1 MKIIVSRQE
10 LQTAILFSS
19 KDDSRFTL
27 CSVCIETSPRSKK
40 PNIITTDGRRLA
52 VMQSQAEQPE
62 DFDNTT
68 AEQMLLTSDFVKAIC
83 ALSKALGGKIFPWI
97 QFANTKGSSH
107 VFVELIG
114 GDCSLNTAT
123 GALVEG
129 EFPNWRSCVPS
140 KKLERTQVSDLGIN
154 AEFVGD
160 FAKAAKIFDLNPIIQ
175 INLIAK
181 ESALEVKLSGA
192 DYFYGLIMPCKP
204 NEEENYQPEFLNIVE
219 NLPVRVTEDE
229 PPQEPDTEPEGGDT
243 KVTISTAGMEPV
255 TTTVGN
261 MQKASKVF
269 EKVVERTIRQQR
281 RTKN

>member
-10 LQTAILFSS
+10 LLTALLFSS

-27 CSVCIETSPRSKK
+27 CSVCIEVGPRSNK
-40 PNIITTDGRRLA
+40 PNIIATDGRRLA
-52 VMQSQAEQPE
+52 VIQSQAEQPK
-62 DFDNTT
+62 DFCNEV
-68 AEQMLLTSDFVKAIC
+68 ASQMLLTSDFVKAIC
-83 ALSKALGGKIFPWI
+83 ALSKAIGGKIFPWI
-97 QFANTKGSSH
+97 QFNNTNGSSQ

-129 EFPNWRSCVPS
+129 SFPNWRAVVPS

-181 ESALEVKLSGA
+181 ESALEVKLSCA
-192 DYFYGLIMPCKP
+192 DYFYGLIMPCKAD
-204 NEEENYQPEFLNIVE
+204 EEENYQPEFLGIAE
-219 NLPVRVTEDE
+219 NLPIKEVPPAAEKQSEINVGDGKMEVVVDGKKKVRMSKEELMTD
-229 PPQEPDTEPEGGDT
+229 
-243 KVTISTAGMEPV
+243 IAG
-255 TTTVGN
+255 
-261 MQKASKVF
+261 KFK
-269 EKVVERTIRQQR
+269 K
-281 RTKN
+281 